1 MLPVCKPLTVSETAH
16 PPHVADGEP
25 NQPRV
30 GWQAQAA
37 REVESSFLAN
47 LRLTLS
53 DAEGALLRSQGGPL
67 GSSPFISFP
76 TNRTS
81 RLEPQLLRVLFL
93 RRLRL
98 PLPLSARAC
107 QCGRPLDVLGHH
119 RSACAV
125 VGTLGRR
132 GFPLE
137 KAAAR
142 ICREAGGRVRTN
154 VLVRDLDLGV
164 VDQFDARRLEVVV
177 DGLPLFQGAQLA
189 VDTTLVC
196 PLTRE
201 GEAKP
206 RTASTSG
213 VRLEVARRRAAVEFD
228 SCLCR
233 CSGFCSLP
241 P

>member
-1 MLPVCKPLTVSETAH
+1 MRKAATSFPFVAGRLGLRSALRLREAAHWASWADTMKMVWARHPDIAETIMQAVNAHDDAPSVQAINRCRESLVAVGFTPPTWEELVSETAH

-37 REVESSFLAN
+37 

-67 GSSPFISFP
+67 ASSPFISFP

-107 QCGRPLDVLGHH
+107 RCGRPLDVLGHH

-125 VGTLGRR
+125 VGDVGTQRPCQRPGSWC
-132 GFPLE
+132 G
-137 KAAAR
+137 
-142 ICREAGGRVRTN
+142 
-154 VLVRDLDLGV
+154 
-164 VDQFDARRLEVVV
+164 
-177 DGLPLFQGAQLA
+177 
-189 VDTTLVC
+189 
-196 PLTRE
+196 
-201 GEAKP
+201 
-206 RTASTSG
+206 
-213 VRLEVARRRAAVEFD
+213 
-228 SCLCR
+228 
-233 CSGFCSLP
+233 
-241 P
+241 

>member
-1 MLPVCKPLTVSETAH
+1 MLPVCKPSTEVVRAWWPLVTPPTWEELVSETAH

-53 DAEGALLRSQGGPL
+53 DTEGALLRSQGGPL
-67 GSSPFISFP
+67 ASSPFISFP

-107 QCGRPLDVLGHH
+107 RCGRPLRLWPSSVGLCCCWD
-119 RSACAV
+119 
-125 VGTLGRR
+125 VGTQRVPSRECGCKNLPRGRW
-132 GFPLE
+132 E
-137 KAAAR
+137 SA
-142 ICREAGGRVRTN
+142 N
-154 VLVRDLDLGV
+154 
-164 VDQFDARRLEVVV
+164 
-177 DGLPLFQGAQLA
+177 
-189 VDTTLVC
+189 
-196 PLTRE
+196 
-201 GEAKP
+201 
-206 RTASTSG
+206 
-213 VRLEVARRRAAVEFD
+213 
-228 SCLCR
+228 
-233 CSGFCSLP
+233 
-241 P
+241 